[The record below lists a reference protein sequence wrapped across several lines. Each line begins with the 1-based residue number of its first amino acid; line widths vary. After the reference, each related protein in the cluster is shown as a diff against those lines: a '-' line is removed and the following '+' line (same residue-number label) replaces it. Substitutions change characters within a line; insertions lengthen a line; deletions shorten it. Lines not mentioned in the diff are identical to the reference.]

1 MSDPI
6 FAVLDAALDDIRVE
20 HAYLAAGQEWQMSE
34 GAYAL
39 IQSTKP
45 TTAAVGLTDS
55 PAGLAAWIVEKLR
68 SWSDCDGQCELT
80 ALAQDMVP
88 ELAMADRH

>member
-1 MSDPI
+1 MAD
-6 FAVLDAALDDIRVE
+6 AVAELMTINGYERFIVSGGDVGSSVAE
-20 HAYLAAGQEWQMSE
+20 QLARRQ
-34 GAYAL
+34 
-39 IQSTKP
+39 
-45 TTAAVGLTDS
+45 TAAVGLTDS

-80 ALAQDMVP
+80 ALARDVVP